1 MIREPFKKL
10 SDNALKFMTP
20 QRLWYYPRA
29 DIYLFYSLAQAPP
42 YNCSAPFWRNAREKI
57 FHELRSV
64 AGHPTIYY
72 LALVKHNE
80 RSMHLP
86 TDRMRG
92 GSDHLYFPMTEGGS
106 VIATPNTDENSY
118 LLACKDIG
126 MHAPHLVPNWDQRGG
141 KKWKKLKQYEHI
153 RATEDELVV
162 ILSEPDTM
170 YFHAVYRD
178 D

>member
-1 MIREPFKKL
+1 VIREPFKKL

-20 QRLWYYPRA
+20 QRLWTYPKA
-29 DIYLFYSLAQAPP
+29 DVYLFYSLSQSPP
-42 YNCSAPFWRNAREKI
+42 YNCSAPFWRNAREEI

-86 TDRMRG
+86 TGQKDV
-92 GSDHLYFPMTEGGS
+92 SDHLYFPMTEGGS
-106 VIATPNTDENSY
+106 IIATPNTEENSY
-118 LLACKDIG
+118 LSACKDIG
-126 MHAPHLVPNWDQRGG
+126 IHSPHLVPNWDERGG
-141 KKWKKLKQYEHI
+141 KMWKRLHQYQHI
-153 RATEDELVV
+153 TRNENELVV
-162 ILSEPDTM
+162 ILPEPDTM